1 MTKPCDLMSADSL
14 IQRFAAL
21 LLAAA
26 ALLSAGCASTAN
38 PRDPLEPVN
47 RGIYQFNDA
56 VDTVVMKPV
65 SEAYRAVLPSFA
77 RTGVRNFL
85 DNIKDVLNF
94 ANNALQG
101 KRDEALND
109 FARVMINS
117 TWGLLGILD
126 VASEAGLH
134 KNDEDFGQTLGRWGV
149 PDGPYVVLPFLGP
162 SNLRDALALIVDWKT
177 DPVTYVDPRRDR
189 RIIWGVRIISRRAD
203 LLDASNLLET
213 AALDPY
219 EFLRDAYIQR
229 RRNQVYDGNPPPEK
243 EDDDLPPPAPRSENA
258 PAAVAAPAVE
268 TVPPPA
274 ARNAQREAVPA
285 QTEDM
290 AKEPRAP
297 EKSPQRSAQV
307 RRVWLPV
314 SHR

>member
-1 MTKPCDLMSADSL
+1 VISADSS
-14 IQRFAAL
+14 IQRFTVL
-21 LLAAA
+21 LLAVA

-38 PRDPLEPVN
+38 PRDPLESVN
-47 RGIYQFNDA
+47 RGIYEFNDA

-65 SEAYRAVLPSFA
+65 AEAYRGVLPSFV
-77 RTGVRNFL
+77 RTSVRNFL
-85 DNIKDVLNF
+85 DNIKDVLNL

-101 KRDEALND
+101 KFYDALDDFGRIALNTT
-109 FARVMINS
+109 FGVA
-117 TWGLLGILD
+117 GLFDI
-126 VASEAGLH
+126 ASEAGLPKH
-134 KNDEDFGQTLGRWGV
+134 DEDFGQTLGRWGV
-149 PDGPYVVLPFLGP
+149 PSGPYVVLPFLGP
-162 SNLRDALALIVDWKT
+162 STLRDALALIVDWKT

-189 RIIWGVRIISRRAD
+189 QIIWGVRIVSRRAD

-243 EDDDLPPPAPRSENA
+243 EDEDLPPPGPRSGQDA
-258 PAAVAAPAVE
+258 PAAAAAPVAE
-268 TVPPPA
+268 TVPPPVA
-274 ARNAQREAVPA
+274 GDAQRGAVPA

-290 AKEPRAP
+290 AKEPPAP

-307 RRVWLPV
+307 VRVWLP
-314 SHR
+314 SPDR